1 MSTQLKQSDVWD
13 VYYFKDFK
21 LNGQDITLVY
31 NDSLSPMCKWMFTT
45 PTKGEGKLGAGRA
58 KTLIIILKPRG
69 CYV

>member
-31 NDSLSPMCKWMFTT
+31 NDSLSPMCK
-45 PTKGEGKLGAGRA
+45 
-58 KTLIIILKPRG
+58 
-69 CYV
+69 